1 MASLIERL
9 RAAREQWAKV
19 GEFELL
25 FRRPTRLQ
33 LALWGEIKPSEL
45 LRQAI
50 IGWRGVTELTLSIPG
65 GEGRNVPFD
74 LDLCV
79 EWLEDHPVELQ
90 AAVEAVTKLIT
101 EQIAAQESLEKN

>member
-19 GEFELL
+19 GEFELQL
-25 FRRPTRLQ
+25 RRPTRLQ
-33 LALWGEIKPSEL
+33 LAMWGEIKPGEL
-45 LRQAI
+45 LRQSV
-50 IGWRGVTELTLSIPG
+50 IGWRGVTELTLDIPG

-79 EWLEDHPVELQ
+79 EWLEDHPNELGK
-90 AAVEAVTKLIT
+90 AVDAITGLIT
-101 EQIAAQESLEKN
+101 SQIDAQEALEKN